1 MYFEENL
8 DRDALAVYFRHGY
21 IQSIFLNMKE
31 LEVGIS
37 QRLQRNAVPEQ
48 MFKNSEEE
56 SADELIRQG
65 AQSVFQIWQASIAIC
80 IQIVKNFVINEI

>member
-56 SADELIRQG
+56 SADESSLRLFRDNRK
-65 AQSVFQIWQASIAIC
+65 AEARSSV
-80 IQIVKNFVINEI
+80 

>member
-56 SADELIRQG
+56 SADELIRQ
-65 AQSVFQIWQASIAIC
+65 SVFQIWQASIAIC
-80 IQIVKNFVINEI
+80 IQIMKNFVINEI